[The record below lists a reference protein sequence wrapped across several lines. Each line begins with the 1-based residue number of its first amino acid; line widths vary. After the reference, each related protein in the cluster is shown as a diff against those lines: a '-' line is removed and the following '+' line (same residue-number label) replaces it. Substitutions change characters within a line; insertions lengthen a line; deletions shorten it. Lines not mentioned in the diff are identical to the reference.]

1 MKVSFIYPN
10 EKLSGYACEL
20 INWCNSNN
28 NIDVKS
34 IIIIDSTNYN
44 TAKRFFSFLKNIFLN
59 FFLFIDH
66 LLSINNKNYKLIKP
80 SSDLDSNKFNFQ
92 YFKVNTVFSL
102 KNKDILSYLLN
113 NDIDVL
119 INLSEIDFSNDF
131 KKIINKKII
140 TSSDI
145 IFKPKNNFYWNYIFY
160 NVFHKKDSIE
170 FQILEDTIYKK
181 NIIVNGF
188 IQTHP
193 LLSKNKIN
201 LLEKKCYYTKQI
213 INQLLIKKNISICQC
228 RTELNYVKS
237 DFSILKFLFYFFQLL
252 KLYFSKIIRKLFG
265 FEQMWGVAYV
275 RNNKDY
281 DFSNAHKLESKS
293 LHFIADP
300 FLFSHKNKTYC
311 FVEEYSYLNKKGFIS
326 VYEIF
331 KDKSI
336 YLGKVLEEN
345 FHLSFPF
352 VFNYKNNIYMCPESS
367 QNNDIRLYKC
377 NNFPFDW
384 SLEKVL
390 VNNTC
395 AADTMLFEKDS
406 KWWMFTNV
414 DPLNKRENCSE
425 LHIFYSDSPISNN
438 WIAHANNPIFID
450 SEKSRNGGFIIE
462 NENFYRVS
470 QNQGY
475 DVYGKSS
482 SIFKIVDLNTSVYN
496 EKLIKKIKPN
506 FFKNLKGTHHAS
518 KNYLYIAFDYL
529 KISNKY
535 L

>member
-1 MKVSFIYPN
+1 M
-10 EKLSGYACEL
+10 
-20 INWCNSNN
+20 
-28 NIDVKS
+28 
-34 IIIIDSTNYN
+34 
-44 TAKRFFSFLKNIFLN
+44 
-59 FFLFIDH
+59 
-66 LLSINNKNYKLIKP
+66 
-80 SSDLDSNKFNFQ
+80 
-92 YFKVNTVFSL
+92 
-102 KNKDILSYLLN
+102 
-113 NDIDVL
+113 
-119 INLSEIDFSNDF
+119 
-131 KKIINKKII
+131 
-140 TSSDI
+140 
-145 IFKPKNNFYWNYIFY
+145 
-160 NVFHKKDSIE
+160 
-170 FQILEDTIYKK
+170 
-181 NIIVNGF
+181 
-188 IQTHP
+188 
-193 LLSKNKIN
+193 
-201 LLEKKCYYTKQI
+201 
-213 INQLLIKKNISICQC
+213 LIKKNISICQC

-252 KLYFSKIIRKLFG
+252 KLYFSKIIRELFG
-265 FEQMWGVAYV
+265 FEQLWGVAYV